1 MVHSTRDKKP
11 VVMKYEGKLRLR
23 HETEKAWLVGREY
36 FARIELFDE
45 TGNSFQ
51 IEEQT
56 KVMDMWLPK
65 SQSTMVKIIPVT
77 GRVDNICIQTSLW
90 LYNKLP
96 AYLKESFHEL

>member
-1 MVHSTRDKKP
+1 
-11 VVMKYEGKLRLR
+11 MKYEGKLRLR

-56 KVMDMWLPK
+56 KVM
-65 SQSTMVKIIPVT
+65 
-77 GRVDNICIQTSLW
+77 
-90 LYNKLP
+90 
-96 AYLKESFHEL
+96 